1 MTVASFQLRI
11 ARLGIQFEPEYS
23 LVKFWHETKVAP
35 GGGPSVS
42 SQTAI
47 LGSEGLAVL
56 ASPPAIQ
63 AQLTDLMLASPGN
76 ESIIYLLIHP
86 YSISHP
92 CLKCTNYVMERP
104 KTY

>member
-63 AQLTDLMLASPGN
+63 AQLTDSMLASPGN
-76 ESIIYLLIHP
+76 ESIIYLLTHP

-92 CLKCTNYVMERP
+92 CLSAQIM
-104 KTY
+104 

>member
-35 GGGPSVS
+35 GGGPSAS

-47 LGSEGLAVL
+47 PGSEDLAVL
-56 ASPPAIQ
+56 ASPPAIE
-63 AQLTDLMLASPGN
+63 AQLTDLMLASAGN
-76 ESIIYLLIHP
+76 ESLIYLSTHP
-86 YSISHP
+86 YYLAS
-92 CLKCTNYVMERP
+92 MR
-104 KTY
+104 